1 MWYFFRDQESLE
13 ATMYTTIE
21 ERVANLEGRV
31 EEHTGVWQDIKD
43 MMITQDGRMIGLE
56 QRIDRRFEAIDRRF
70 EAIDKRFEAIDR
82 RFEAIDRRFEAID
95 RRFEALENRIQAM
108 DAKFTKYFLWIIG
121 FQFSILLTLVAI
133 LLK

>member
-1 MWYFFRDQESLE
+1 
-13 ATMYTTIE
+13 MYTTIE

-70 EAIDKRFEAIDR
+70 EA
-82 RFEAIDRRFEAID
+82 
-95 RRFEALENRIQAM
+95 LENRIQAM

>member
-1 MWYFFRDQESLE
+1 
-13 ATMYTTIE
+13 MYTTIE

-56 QRIDRRFEAIDRRF
+56 QRIDRRFEAIDKRF

>member
-1 MWYFFRDQESLE
+1 
-13 ATMYTTIE
+13 MYTTIE

-82 RFEAIDRRFEAID
+82 RFEAIDRRFEA
-95 RRFEALENRIQAM
+95 LENRIQAM